1 MCKPPSSQCVWLAP
15 KFHSR
20 TSLLLLFCTKVRRE
34 QLLRGMSPGP
44 LAAAHRAGWTQP
56 LALMALA
63 RRPPLLL
70 DPHGE
75 GGALVQALY
84 GKGEVVYA
92 RIGEE
97 RIAEKVGEGG
107 GQRRSVCVW
116 GGGGTGL

>member
-1 MCKPPSSQCVWLAP
+1 M
-15 KFHSR
+15 
-20 TSLLLLFCTKVRRE
+20 LLFFTKVRRE

-116 GGGGTGL
+116 GGGGDRAVVCETTFRWQ